1 MVYFLT
7 GRVPLLVPLVH
18 LAYYVVL
25 HHLATSFTQMVK
37 DRQILNAEVMREY
50 DQRFV
55 FKKLFVPTED
65 RGVGTSDYAI
75 DHY

>member
-1 MVYFLT
+1 MLYFLT
-7 GRVPLLVPLVH
+7 GKVPLLVPLLH
-18 LAYYVVL
+18 LGNYVVL
-25 HHLATSFTQMVK
+25 HHLSTAFTQMVR

-75 DHY
+75 DYY

>member
-7 GRVPLLVPLVH
+7 GKVPLLVPLVH
-18 LAYYVVL
+18 LTNYVVL
-25 HHLATSFTQMVK
+25 HHLTVNFTQLVK

-55 FKKLFVPTED
+55 YKKLLVPTED
-65 RGVGTSDYAI
+65 RGVGTSDF
-75 DHY
+75 